1 MDKEFEKNI
10 PDAIKNK
17 PIKNENSE
25 EDVILNSAINMVAD
39 NVVSKHKL
47 RRVQKEILNKL
58 REYITA
64 TYGPLG
70 SNTVIVTG
78 NNKQT
83 IQANYS
89 KDGLKVVK
97 NITFNMPLE
106 MAIHSQIE
114 DIARFV
120 EHQVGD
126 GTTSSIILS
135 SYIFNG
141 LSYLEESTQIPP
153 RELVNRFIK
162 ITDNIKDR
170 ILKRKQECDL
180 DKIYKIAMISTNG
193 NEEVSKNI
201 YNIYKEYGMDV
212 SIDVSISND
221 SNSKIKI
228 YDGLIINEGYS
239 DPAYINNTI
248 DNTADIHNA
257 HVYYFRD
264 PIDTGEMIAYMEQI
278 LIKNI
283 FEPSQDNEDMIPTVI
298 ISPRIS
304 RDASGLL
311 TKLITLLYSYN
322 KDGMQSRKPPVL
334 VITNISG
341 TDEDITS
348 DIAKL
353 CRCKDIA
360 KYIDPRI
367 QEEAQKKEEAPT
379 IENVHE
385 WYGECELVVADT
397 DKTKFIRPK
406 AIVDDNDT
414 TYEMLTNFL
423 RAEIKKSKEE
433 NADALE
439 IGRLKKRLRC
449 LEANMVEYLI
459 GGITVSDRDAVR
471 DLVED
476 AVKNCASAAEN
487 GVGYAA
493 NFEGLLAA
501 TEAKKDNIYFDIDYS
516 ISEIIELAYRNA
528 AIDLYKSVVP
538 EKKAEEYLEASL
550 RNKRPFNVVDISR
563 RIDSENPGDD
573 VLTSINTDVEILN
586 AISKI
591 VTIMVTANQALVQT
605 PELNRY

>member
-1 MDKEFEKNI
+1 
-10 PDAIKNK
+10 
-17 PIKNENSE
+17 
-25 EDVILNSAINMVAD
+25 
-39 NVVSKHKL
+39 
-47 RRVQKEILNKL
+47 
-58 REYITA
+58 
-64 TYGPLG
+64 
-70 SNTVIVTG
+70 
-78 NNKQT
+78 
-83 IQANYS
+83 
-89 KDGLKVVK
+89 
-97 NITFNMPLE
+97 
-106 MAIHSQIE
+106 
-114 DIARFV
+114 
-120 EHQVGD
+120 
-126 GTTSSIILS
+126 
-135 SYIFNG
+135 
-141 LSYLEESTQIPP
+141 
-153 RELVNRFIK
+153 
-162 ITDNIKDR
+162 
-170 ILKRKQECDL
+170 
-180 DKIYKIAMISTNG
+180 
-193 NEEVSKNI
+193 
-201 YNIYKEYGMDV
+201 MDV

-239 DPAYINNTI
+239 DPAYINNAI
-248 DNTADIHNA
+248 DNTADIHDA

-311 TKLITLLYSYN
+311 TKLITLLYNYN

-360 KYIDPRI
+360 KYIDPNI
-367 QEEAQKKEEAPT
+367 QEEAQRKGEAPT
-379 IENVHE
+379 IDNVHE

-406 AIVDDNDT
+406 AIVDENDT
-414 TYEMLTNFL
+414 TYEMLINFL
-423 RAEIKKSKEE
+423 KAEIKKSKEE

-439 IGRLKKRLRC
+439 IGRLKKRLKC

-501 TEAKKDNIYFDIDYS
+501 TEAKNDNIYFDIDYS

>member
-10 PDAIKNK
+10 LDAIINK
-17 PIKNENSE
+17 PIKNENNE

-162 ITDNIKDR
+162 ITNDIKDR
-170 ILKRKQECDL
+170 ILERKQECDL

-193 NEEVSKNI
+193 NREVSNNI

-221 SNSKIKI
+221 TDSKIKI
-228 YDGLIINEGYS
+228 YDGWIIMKVIRIQHILII
-239 DPAYINNTI
+239 
-248 DNTADIHNA
+248 
-257 HVYYFRD
+257 R
-264 PIDTGEMIAYMEQI
+264 
-278 LIKNI
+278 
-283 FEPSQDNEDMIPTVI
+283 
-298 ISPRIS
+298 
-304 RDASGLL
+304 
-311 TKLITLLYSYN
+311 
-322 KDGMQSRKPPVL
+322 
-334 VITNISG
+334 
-341 TDEDITS
+341 
-348 DIAKL
+348 
-353 CRCKDIA
+353 
-360 KYIDPRI
+360 
-367 QEEAQKKEEAPT
+367 
-379 IENVHE
+379 
-385 WYGECELVVADT
+385 
-397 DKTKFIRPK
+397 
-406 AIVDDNDT
+406 
-414 TYEMLTNFL
+414 
-423 RAEIKKSKEE
+423 
-433 NADALE
+433 
-439 IGRLKKRLRC
+439 
-449 LEANMVEYLI
+449 
-459 GGITVSDRDAVR
+459 
-471 DLVED
+471 
-476 AVKNCASAAEN
+476 
-487 GVGYAA
+487 
-493 NFEGLLAA
+493 
-501 TEAKKDNIYFDIDYS
+501 
-516 ISEIIELAYRNA
+516 
-528 AIDLYKSVVP
+528 
-538 EKKAEEYLEASL
+538 
-550 RNKRPFNVVDISR
+550 
-563 RIDSENPGDD
+563 
-573 VLTSINTDVEILN
+573 
-586 AISKI
+586 
-591 VTIMVTANQALVQT
+591 
-605 PELNRY
+605 

>member
-1 MDKEFEKNI
+1 MDKEYGKNI
-10 PDAIKNK
+10 LDAIKNK

-25 EDVILNSAINMVAD
+25 EDVVLNSAINMVAD

-239 DPAYINNTI
+239 DPAYINNAI

-360 KYIDPRI
+360 KYIDPNI
-367 QEEAQKKEEAPT
+367 QEEAQKKGEAPT

-563 RIDSENPGDD
+563 RIDSENPGED

>member
-1 MDKEFEKNI
+1 
-10 PDAIKNK
+10 
-17 PIKNENSE
+17 
-25 EDVILNSAINMVAD
+25 MVAD

-193 NEEVSKNI
+193 NREVSNNI

-221 SNSKIKI
+221 TDSKIKI

-239 DPAYINNTI
+239 DPAYINNAI

-311 TKLITLLYSYN
+311 TKLITLLYNYN

-360 KYIDPRI
+360 KYIDPNI
-367 QEEAQKKEEAPT
+367 QEEAQRKGEAPT
-379 IENVHE
+379 IDNVHE

-406 AIVDDNDT
+406 AIVDENDT
-414 TYEMLTNFL
+414 TYEMLINFL
-423 RAEIKKSKEE
+423 KAEIKKSKEE

-516 ISEIIELAYRNA
+516 ISKIIELAYRNA

-538 EKKAEEYLEASL
+538 EKEAEEYLEASL

>member
-1 MDKEFEKNI
+1 MDKFFDQNI
-10 PDAIKNK
+10 RFAIRGTLDKDDDDT
-17 PIKNENSE
+17 E
-25 EDVILNSAINMVAD
+25 INTAVQMIAD
-39 NVVSKHKL
+39 NVITKSKL

-58 REYITA
+58 RNYITA

-106 MAIHSQIE
+106 MAIHSEIV

-120 EHQVGD
+120 EKQVGD

-141 LSYLEESTQIPP
+141 LSYLEETLDIPP
-153 RELVNRFIK
+153 RELIKRFTGI
-162 ITDNIKDR
+162 INIISDYIR
-170 ILKRKQECDL
+170 ERKQECDL

-193 NEEVSKNI
+193 NEEISRNI
-201 YNIYKEYGMDV
+201 HKIYEDYGMDV
-212 SIDVSISND
+212 SIDVGISND
-221 SNSKIKI
+221 TDSKVKI
-228 YDGLIINEGYS
+228 YDGLVINEGYS
-239 DPAYINNTI
+239 DPAYINN
-248 DNTADIHNA
+248 NTTNTCDIHNA

-264 PIDTGEMIAYMEQI
+264 PIDTGEMIAYMEKIIQY
-278 LIKNI
+278 NI
-283 FEPSQDNEDMIPTVI
+283 FEKAQQEEDMIPTVI
-298 ISPRIS
+298 VAPRIS

-311 TKLITLLYSYN
+311 TKLITLLYNYN
-322 KDGMQSRKPPVL
+322 KDNMQNQKPPIL

-341 TDEDITS
+341 TDEDITN

-360 KYIDPRI
+360 KYIDPNI
-367 QEEAQKKEEAPT
+367 QEEAQKKGEAPT
-379 IENVHE
+379 IDNIQD
-385 WYGECELVVADT
+385 WYGECELVSADT
-397 DKTKFIRPK
+397 DKTKFIRPI
-406 AIVDDNDT
+406 AIADENDN
-414 TYEMLTNFL
+414 TYDVLINFL
-423 RAEIKKSKEE
+423 KAEIKKSKEE

-459 GGITVSDRDAVR
+459 GGISVSDRDSVR

-476 AVKNCASAAEN
+476 AVKNCASAAEK

-493 NFEGLLAA
+493 NFEGLFASIKFSNQIADLD
-501 TEAKKDNIYFDIDYS
+501 EISSKIAK
-516 ISEIIELAYRNA
+516 IIELSYKYA
-528 AIDLYKSVVP
+528 AMDLYRTV
-538 EKKAEEYLEASL
+538 AEEEKAAEYVRASID
-550 RNKRPFNVVDISR
+550 NGRPFNVVDISNG
-563 RIDSENPGDD
+563 IDNDNPGED
-573 VLTSINTDVEILN
+573 VLTSIDTDVEILN

>member
-10 PDAIKNK
+10 LDAIKNK
-17 PIKNENSE
+17 PIKNENN
-25 EDVILNSAINMVAD
+25 EDVILNSAISMVAD

-193 NEEVSKNI
+193 NREVSNNI

-221 SNSKIKI
+221 TDSKIKI

-239 DPAYINNTI
+239 DPAYINNAI

-311 TKLITLLYSYN
+311 TKLITLLYNYN

-353 CRCKDIA
+353 CGCKDIA
-360 KYIDPRI
+360 KYIDPNI
-367 QEEAQKKEEAPT
+367 QEEAQRKGEAPT
-379 IENVHE
+379 IDNVHE
-385 WYGECELVVADT
+385 WCGECELVVADT

-406 AIVDDNDT
+406 AIVDKFDT
-414 TYEMLTNFL
+414 TYDILINFL
-423 RAEIKKSKEE
+423 KAEIKKSKEE

-516 ISEIIELAYRNA
+516 ISKIIELAYRNA

-538 EKKAEEYLEASL
+538 EKEAEEYLEASL

>member
-1 MDKEFEKNI
+1 
-10 PDAIKNK
+10 
-17 PIKNENSE
+17 
-25 EDVILNSAINMVAD
+25 
-39 NVVSKHKL
+39 
-47 RRVQKEILNKL
+47 
-58 REYITA
+58 
-64 TYGPLG
+64 
-70 SNTVIVTG
+70 
-78 NNKQT
+78 
-83 IQANYS
+83 
-89 KDGLKVVK
+89 
-97 NITFNMPLE
+97 
-106 MAIHSQIE
+106 
-114 DIARFV
+114 
-120 EHQVGD
+120 
-126 GTTSSIILS
+126 
-135 SYIFNG
+135 
-141 LSYLEESTQIPP
+141 
-153 RELVNRFIK
+153 
-162 ITDNIKDR
+162 
-170 ILKRKQECDL
+170 
-180 DKIYKIAMISTNG
+180 MISTNG
-193 NEEVSKNI
+193 NREVSNNI

-221 SNSKIKI
+221 TDSKIKI

-311 TKLITLLYSYN
+311 TKLITLLYNYN

-360 KYIDPRI
+360 KYIDPNI
-367 QEEAQKKEEAPT
+367 QEEAQKKGEAPT

-406 AIVDDNDT
+406 AIVDENDT
-414 TYEMLTNFL
+414 TYEMLINFL
-423 RAEIKKSKEE
+423 KAEIKKSKEE

-550 RNKRPFNVVDISR
+550 QNKRPFNVVDISR

>member
-1 MDKEFEKNI
+1 MAVKNQLS
-10 PDAIKNK
+10 PNSDD
-17 PIKNENSE
+17 NE
-25 EDVILNSAINMVAD
+25 LNTAVKMIAD
-39 NVVSKHKL
+39 NVIPKYKL
-47 RRVQKEILNKL
+47 RRIQKEILNKL
-58 REYITA
+58 RDYITA

-106 MAIHSQIE
+106 MAIHSEIV

-141 LSYLEESTQIPP
+141 LSYLEETTNIPP
-153 RELVNRFIK
+153 RELI
-162 ITDNIKDR
+162 NIFVEVTNNLKEY
-170 ILKRKQECDL
+170 IIKRKQECTL

-193 NEEVSKNI
+193 NEEISKNI

-212 SIDVSISND
+212 SIDVGISND
-221 SNSKIKI
+221 TDSKVKI
-228 YDGLIINEGYS
+228 YDGLTINEGYS
-239 DPAYINNTI
+239 DPAYINNNI
-248 DNTADIHNA
+248 NNTAEVHNA
-257 HVYYFRD
+257 RVYYFRD
-264 PIDTGEMIAYMEQI
+264 PVDTGEMIAYMEQI
-278 LIKNI
+278 IIKNI
-283 FEPSQDNEDMIPTVI
+283 FEPIQEDEDMIPTVI
-298 ISPRIS
+298 IAPRIS

-311 TKLITLLYSYN
+311 TKLITLLYTYN
-322 KDGMQSRKPPVL
+322 KDNMQSQKPPVL

-341 TDEDITS
+341 TDEDITN

-360 KYIDPRI
+360 KYIDPNI
-367 QEEAQKKEEAPT
+367 QEEAQKKGEAPT
-379 IENVHE
+379 IDNIHE

-406 AIVDDNDT
+406 AMVDESDS
-414 TYEMLTNFL
+414 TYDMLINFL
-423 RAEIKKSKEE
+423 KAEIKKSKEE

-493 NFEGLLAA
+493 NFEGLLASTA
-501 TEAKKDNIYFDIDYS
+501 TSIGYNMRKVTYKDPTDNIYYA
-516 ISEIIELAYRNA
+516 ISKIIELAYRNA
-528 AIDLYKSVVP
+528 AIDLYKSVVSTD
-538 EKKAEEYLEASL
+538 EAKEYLDVSL
-550 RNKRPFNVVDISR
+550 KNHRPFNIVDISR
-563 RIDSENPGDD
+563 KIDSEQPGED
-573 VLTSINTDVEILN
+573 VLTSINTDIEILN

>member
-17 PIKNENSE
+17 PIKDKDN
-25 EDVILNSAINMVAD
+25 EDVILNSAISMVAD

-153 RELVNRFIK
+153 RELVNRFMK
-162 ITDNIKDR
+162 ITDNIKSR

-193 NEEVSKNI
+193 NREVSNNI

-221 SNSKIKI
+221 TDSKIKI

-311 TKLITLLYSYN
+311 TKLITLLYNYN

-360 KYIDPRI
+360 KYIDPNI
-367 QEEAQKKEEAPT
+367 QEEAQRKGEAPT

-406 AIVDDNDT
+406 AIVDENDT

-423 RAEIKKSKEE
+423 KAEIRKSREE

-516 ISEIIELAYRNA
+516 ISKIIELAYRNA

>member
-10 PDAIKNK
+10 LDAIKNK
-17 PIKNENSE
+17 PIKNENN

-193 NEEVSKNI
+193 NKEVSNNI

-221 SNSKIKI
+221 TDSKIKI

-239 DPAYINNTI
+239 DPAYINNAI

-311 TKLITLLYSYN
+311 TKLITLLYNYN

-360 KYIDPRI
+360 KYIDPNI
-367 QEEAQKKEEAPT
+367 QEEAQRKGEAPT
-379 IENVHE
+379 IDNVHE

-406 AIVDDNDT
+406 AIVDKFDT
-414 TYEMLTNFL
+414 TYDMLINFL
-423 RAEIKKSKEE
+423 KAEIKKSKEE

-516 ISEIIELAYRNA
+516 ISKIIELAYRNA

-538 EKKAEEYLEASL
+538 EKEAEEYLEASL

>member
-10 PDAIKNK
+10 LDAIKNK
-17 PIKNENSE
+17 PIKNENN
-25 EDVILNSAINMVAD
+25 EDVILNSAISMVAD

-193 NEEVSKNI
+193 NREVSNNI

-221 SNSKIKI
+221 TDSKIKI

-239 DPAYINNTI
+239 DPAYINNAI

-311 TKLITLLYSYN
+311 TKLITLLYNYN

-360 KYIDPRI
+360 KYIDPNI
-367 QEEAQKKEEAPT
+367 QEEAQRKGEAPT
-379 IENVHE
+379 IDNVHE

-406 AIVDDNDT
+406 AIVDKFDT
-414 TYEMLTNFL
+414 TYDMLINFL
-423 RAEIKKSKEE
+423 KAEIKKSKEE

-516 ISEIIELAYRNA
+516 ISKIIELAYRNA

-538 EKKAEEYLEASL
+538 EKEAEEYLEASL

>member
-10 PDAIKNK
+10 LDAIKNK
-17 PIKNENSE
+17 PIKNENN

-193 NEEVSKNI
+193 NKEVSNNI

-221 SNSKIKI
+221 TDSKIKI

-239 DPAYINNTI
+239 DPAYINNAI

-283 FEPSQDNEDMIPTVI
+283 FEPGQDNEDMIPTVI

-311 TKLITLLYSYN
+311 AKLITLLYNYN

-360 KYIDPRI
+360 KYIDPNI
-367 QEEAQKKEEAPT
+367 QEEAQKKGEAPT
-379 IENVHE
+379 IDNVHE

-406 AIVDDNDT
+406 AIVDKFDT
-414 TYEMLTNFL
+414 TYDMLINFL
-423 RAEIKKSKEE
+423 KAEIKKSKEE

-516 ISEIIELAYRNA
+516 ISKIIELAYRNA

-538 EKKAEEYLEASL
+538 EKQAEEYLEASL

>member
-17 PIKNENSE
+17 PIKNNNSE

-153 RELVNRFIK
+153 RELVNRFMK
-162 ITDNIKDR
+162 ITDNIKSR

-193 NEEVSKNI
+193 NREVSNNI

-221 SNSKIKI
+221 TDSKIKI

-311 TKLITLLYSYN
+311 TKLITLLYNYN

-360 KYIDPRI
+360 KYIDPNI
-367 QEEAQKKEEAPT
+367 QEEAQKKGEAPT

-406 AIVDDNDT
+406 AIVDENDT
-414 TYEMLTNFL
+414 TYEMLINFL
-423 RAEIKKSKEE
+423 KAEIKKSKEE

-439 IGRLKKRLRC
+439 IGRLKKRLKC

-501 TEAKKDNIYFDIDYS
+501 TEAKNDNIYFDIDYS

-550 RNKRPFNVVDISR
+550 QNKRPFNVVDISR